1 MASAA
6 PGPTSAADTATSVMP
21 EAIDAA
27 NDQRCSQPRI
37 RGLTSGAGFG
47 GAIPAVTPRGYGTV
61 ATAWAVH
68 G

>member
-1 MASAA
+1 
-6 PGPTSAADTATSVMP
+6 VMP
-21 EAIDAA
+21 EAIDTA

-47 GAIPAVTPRGYGTV
+47 GAVPAVTPRDYGTA
-61 ATAWAVH
+61 ATTWAVH